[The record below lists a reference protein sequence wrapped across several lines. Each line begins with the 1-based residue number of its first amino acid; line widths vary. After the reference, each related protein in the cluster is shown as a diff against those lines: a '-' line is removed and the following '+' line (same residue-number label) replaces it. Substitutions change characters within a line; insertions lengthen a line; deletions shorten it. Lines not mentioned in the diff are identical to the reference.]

1 MPRIIRQTLS
11 AKLFHSPALGAMLT
25 AFPQATGVVLA
36 FAPPF
41 GQGEPPVQVGTAG
54 LEVWLCAQPHGRR
67 LRAAYWQRLIE
78 AADRQP
84 ATLACSCGL
93 SATAVPVRVG
103 SQTVGALVTSA
114 FLPTAPDPQAL
125 NRIRHLLSRERIDL
139 PASELAELA
148 RQTPVILPER
158 LSGLVVLLQA
168 ASEHIVAHLD
178 ERPAAPAAGL
188 PELAQQVCR
197 LIHADYASPLG
208 VEHLARVLG
217 VSEAH
222 LSRTFHQSTGLRIVE
237 YIARYRIERAHEQ
250 LCATREPVARVAA
263 ACGFQSVSQ
272 FNRVFRARYGESP
285 RDARSRATSNSRDS
299 G

>member
-1 MPRIIRQTLS
+1 M
-11 AKLFHSPALGAMLT
+11 
-25 AFPQATGVVLA
+25 A

-41 GQGEPPVQVGTAG
+41 GQGEPPTQVGSTG
-54 LEVWLCAQPHGRR
+54 LEPWLCAHPRGRR
-67 LRAAYWQRLIE
+67 LRSAYWRRLIE
-78 AADRQP
+78 AADRQA

-93 SATAVPVRVG
+93 SAAAVPVRVG
-103 SQTVGALVTSA
+103 SHTVGALVTAA
-114 FLPTAPDPQAL
+114 FLPVSPEQPAL
-125 NRIRHLLSRERIDL
+125 NRVRHLLSREGIDL
-139 PASELAELA
+139 PAAELAELA
-148 RQTPVILPER
+148 RHTPVILPER
-158 LSGLVVLLQA
+158 LSALLLLLQA
-168 ASEHIVAHLD
+168 ASEHIVTHLD
-178 ERPAAPAAGL
+178 ERPTAPAAGL

-208 VEHLARVLG
+208 VEHLARALG

-250 LCATREPVARVAA
+250 LCATSEPVARVAA

-285 RDARSRATSNSRDS
+285 RDARSRTTPHSRDPA
-299 G
+299 